1 MGYRWHL
8 LIPVEIRNEAEKE
21 KLGKEYSNSKIIYD
35 NIVKDQEEDG
45 QTYFRPAIVEETTG
59 TMIKMKIVISKSTDP
74 ESRKVS
80 KSHTSKENYHE

>member
-45 QTYFRPAIVEETTG
+45 QTYFGQRL
-59 TMIKMKIVISKSTDP
+59 
-74 ESRKVS
+74 SRRRL
-80 KSHTSKENYHE
+80 ER